1 MGYSPHGSYEEMG
14 GWLMLPFFVFYV
26 LSYAVDE
33 KYSLGGMGVALL
45 AMGGL
50 LGWVIHLMVAMKKWG
65 DG

>member
-1 MGYSPHGSYEEMG
+1 MRDKKAYFFIGMGFELVG
-14 GWLMLPFFVFYV
+14 VV
-26 LSYAVDE
+26 LATIYLGQVVDE